1 MAIPLRHLSP
11 RFIRAMRSA
20 TVTSLSCGNIL
31 IRPQRGIV
39 CDARSL
45 SECGGS
51 SPQFFCS
58 HRCTV
63 VTASPDPQKYTAKWR
78 YWVWLVLAVRLLV
91 PFSPSLPRT
100 PIEITPPSQN
110 IVLSVPM
117 QNAIALP
124 LTDHTAVAQA
134 AVRTMTL
141 NEILSIVWVLG
152 IAVFLLYHL
161 AGYFYSKDPSCVFQ
175 RL

>member
-1 MAIPLRHLSP
+1 MQGLFQNVVEVALSSSVLIAVLLLLLPLIHK
-11 RFIRAMRSA
+11 
-20 TVTSLSCGNIL
+20 
-31 IRPQRGIV
+31 
-39 CDARSL
+39 
-45 SECGGS
+45 
-51 SPQFFCS
+51 
-58 HRCTV
+58 
-63 VTASPDPQKYTAKWR
+63 KYTAKWR

-161 AGYFYSKDPSCVFQ
+161 AGYFLFKDPSCVFQ